1 MAEQAKQATIRVG
14 KRTWLL
20 WQSLRRFFRT
30 LGHLR
35 IFRSTSYNKEVIP
48 KEGGAILAVYHE
60 SLIDGIWIASTISRF
75 PIFMGMA
82 ELGTWP
88 IIGKLAKMFN
98 VILVDRTDTASK
110 SAALQQAVEAAQ
122 AGHIQITYINGK
134 CVRKGETAEYKPGP
148 AIMAMR
154 SGLPVHPVA
163 TKGSGDVLPLVVD
176 LPPREF
182 SRIRLLRQLEQTPT
196 WMKLHDLRVKL
207 FIWER
212 FFPKKPMSIMFGEA
226 MYFKDYGDVDAMTVA
241 IGAEIERMR
250 KVLAL
255 IAG

>member
-1 MAEQAKQATIRVG
+1 MAEQAKQTTIRIG

-20 WQSLRRFFRT
+20 WQSMRRFFRT

-48 KEGGAILAVYHE
+48 KEGGGIIAAYHE

-82 ELGTWP
+82 EIGTWP

-98 VILVDRTDTASK
+98 VILVDRSDTASK
-110 SAALQQAVEAAQ
+110 SAALQQAVDAAR
-122 AGHIQITYINGK
+122 AGHLQITYINGK
-134 CVRKGETAEYKPGP
+134 CVRKGETPEYKLGP

-154 SGLPVHPVA
+154 SGLPVYPVA
-163 TKGSGDVLPLVVD
+163 SKGSGNVFPLIAD

-182 SRIRLLRQLEQTPT
+182 SRIGILRRLEETSVWT
-196 WMKLHDLRVKL
+196 KMHDLRVKL
-207 FIWER
+207 FVWER
-212 FFPKKPMSIMFGEA
+212 FFPQQPMHIMFGEP
-226 MYFKDYGDVDAMTVA
+226 MYYENYGSATEMTVA
-241 IGAEIERMR
+241 IGKKIDEMR
-250 KVLAL
+250 ELL
-255 IAG
+255 PD